1 MRREE
6 ILSLRWSQLMDG
18 MLDLGVT
25 KNGIPRIVPLLDGIP
40 ETIEQLRQANPTAS
54 DNDFIYL
61 NGEGEEIGSFEKVWQ
76 NTCGRY
82 TVSRSREW
90 RFAVTSGQVP
100 LPCKRF
106 AKRSSLT
113 EQFVKHF
120 PTCQAVIEYFE
131 RESRINKYVGTH
143 RN

>member
-61 NGEGEEIGSFEKVWQ
+61 NGEGEED
-76 NTCGRY
+76 
-82 TVSRSREW
+82 
-90 RFAVTSGQVP
+90 RF
-100 LPCKRF
+100 
-106 AKRSSLT
+106 
-113 EQFVKHF
+113 
-120 PTCQAVIEYFE
+120 I
-131 RESRINKYVGTH
+131 
-143 RN
+143 